1 MPRSI
6 LGIALLFAGT
16 TALSAQS
23 SGAFEITSFG
33 RYTLY
38 DDTLSLE
45 DKVGGGGS
53 LGFFP
58 FRNFAIEAEAA
69 YTKTNTEV
77 GGLSL
82 SNIPVRGRL
91 TYHIPVGG
99 NASSIRVG
107 AGYVRDMY
115 GEDVDIDEDGVTGV
129 LGVRVGLS
137 EKLGLKLDGTI
148 DYVPS
153 PSAGRGDEYMNLGVQ
168 AGLSLLFGNSYDK
181 DKDGVKDKADRCP
194 GTPAGESVDAGGCAA
209 TQRDTDRD
217 KVNDAADRCPN
228 TASGQTVDAQGCSA
242 DQKDADKDRVSDTSD
257 RCKSTPAGE
266 AVDAEGC
273 SDSQKDDDQDV
284 VMNIADKCPETAAGA
299 KVDQNGCAPEQLDTD
314 GDKVADASDQC
325 PNSLAGESVDARGC
339 GRDSDA
345 DKVADASDRCPSTP
359 NGQAVDENGCPILF
373 QRGAT
378 AVTLRGVVFAT
389 GKATLTPESEAV
401 LRDVAK
407 QLAASPE
414 VRVEVAGFTDNTGSR
429 ATNTRLSQQR
439 AATVEKFLEANGVSP
454 AQVTSNGYGPA
465 RPVASNKTAKGR
477 AQNRRVELIRMQ

>member
-23 SGAFEITSFG
+23 SGAFEITGFG
-33 RYTLY
+33 RYSLY

-45 DKVGGGGS
+45 DKAGGGGS
-53 LGFFP
+53 LGFFL

-69 YTKTNTEV
+69 YTKTDALGISIE
-77 GGLSL
+77 
-82 SNIPVRGRL
+82 NIPVRGRL
-91 TYHIPVGG
+91 TYHIPLGG
-99 NASSIRVG
+99 NASSIRLG

-115 GEDVDIDEDGVTGV
+115 GDEVDFDEDGVTGV
-129 LGVRVGLS
+129 LGLRLGLS

-181 DKDGVKDKADRCP
+181 DKDGVKDKGDQCE
-194 GTPAGESVDAGGCAA
+194 GTPEGESVDAGGCAA
-209 TQRDTDRD
+209 TQRDSDRD
-217 KVNDAADRCPN
+217 KVNDATDRCAN
-228 TASGQTVDAQGCSA
+228 TPSGQTVDAQGCSA

-266 AVDAEGC
+266 AVDPEGC
-273 SDSQKDDDQDV
+273 SDSQKDDDKDV
-284 VMNIADKCPETAAGA
+284 VMNIADKCPDTPVDT
-299 KVDQNGCAPEQLDTD
+299 KVDLNGCAPDQLDTD
-314 GDKVADASDQC
+314 GDKVADATDQC

-378 AVTLRGVVFAT
+378 AVTLQGVVFAT
-389 GKATLTPESEAV
+389 GKTTLTPESEAA
-401 LRDVAK
+401 LKDVAK

-429 ATNTRLSQQR
+429 SANMRVSQQR
-439 AATVEKFLEANGVSP
+439 AATVEKFLEANGASP
-454 AQVTSNGYGPA
+454 AQVTSRGYGPDK
-465 RPVASNKTAKGR
+465 PVASNKTAEGR
-477 AQNRRVELIRMQ
+477 AQNRRVELIRIQ